1 MSQWQAPENGDV
13 YASLDAAYSEAA
25 RHYHTGEHIDDCLT
39 QLDIVVDL
47 AAAPEE
53 IELALW
59 FHDAVYRP
67 TSSRNEEKSAVW
79 AQRFLH
85 SFGADESKCRRVCE
99 HILATRHGAD
109 SLTGDTAIVVDID
122 LSILGRGASE
132 LTARMTNLLFVSSQ
146 NRLRSPTAEAVFSAF
161 SGIDAI
167 GAGTNADAA
176 TVLSRD
182 LIDRADIVF
191 VMENSHRNKISR
203 KFREV
208 LKGKRLIVL
217 GIPDDYRHRRE
228 K

>member
-1 MSQWQAPENGDV
+1 MNQFRWRQLMSQWQAPENGDV
-13 YASLDAAYSEAA
+13 YASLEAAYSEAA

-122 LSILGRGASE
+122 LSILGRAPSE
-132 LTARMTNLLFVSSQ
+132 YDVYEQ
-146 NRLRSPTAEAVFSAF
+146 
-161 SGIDAI
+161 AI
-167 GAGTNADAA
+167 REEYKWVPGP
-176 TVLSRD
+176 
-182 LIDRADIVF
+182 IY
-191 VMENSHRNKISR
+191 R
-203 KFREV
+203 KKRVEILESFLAKPSIYFTGQFRERFET
-208 LKGKRLIVL
+208 LARKNL
-217 GIPDDYRHRRE
+217 RRAVAGLQN
-228 K
+228 